1 MAKALPAFALATS
14 AIAGDFPIMAGLN
27 IPWDNFGYDIG
38 GDSFAADW
46 FESYF
51 ADAQSNGQNIAR
63 FWVHTDGARAGLEY
77 NGDGTIK
84 GLSSTYNDHLQQLL
98 GLAQNHKVVV
108 QLCLWSFDMC
118 KDETSQG
125 STKASIISNKAITQ
139 SYIDNALTPRL
150 EAVSQYPNLIIETI
164 NEPEWCMKG
173 PGNTPDLV
181 DAVDMQRFVAM
192 IAEASHAA
200 GRKVTTGSASLK
212 WSSFASESEASYWH
226 DAALQAAYPSASGTT
241 GTMDFYN
248 VHYYDWMYNDDWGYD
263 PMRADI
269 AHWKLDKPTAV
280 AEIPPSSDHYTV
292 QQLLDVS
299 TANGFKG
306 LLFWAYNDPDF
317 DITPAIAPLKSY
329 AQSQGASYDA
339 LLSWMAAPTPPPTP
353 PPCDDVG
360 PDQNSCEDQQ
370 SWGKCSESWMKG
382 YCCKTC
388 WQCDAACGNS
398 DLIV

>member
-1 MAKALPAFALATS
+1 
-14 AIAGDFPIMAGLN
+14 MAGLN
-27 IPWDNFGYDIG
+27 IPWNNFGYDIG
-38 GDSFAADW
+38 GSSFATEW

-77 NGDGTIK
+77 NSDGTIK
-84 GLSSTYNDHLQQLL
+84 GLTSTYNQHLQQLL
-98 GLAQNHKVVV
+98 GLAQNHEVVV

-125 STKASIISNKAITQ
+125 STKASIISNKAITE
-139 SYIDNALTPRL
+139 SYIDNALRPML

-173 PGNTPDLV
+173 PGNTQDMV

-192 IAEASHAA
+192 IAEAAHAA

-212 WSSFASESEASYWH
+212 WSSFASEAEASYWD
-226 DAALQAAYPSASGTT
+226 DAALQAAYPSASGLT

-248 VHYYDWMYNDDWGYD
+248 VHYYDWMYNSDWGYD
-263 PMRADI
+263 PMRADVS
-269 AHWKLDKPTAV
+269 HWKLDKPTVV

-292 QQLLDVS
+292 QELLDVS
-299 TANGFKG
+299 TGNGFKG
-306 LLFWAYNDPDF
+306 LMFWAYNDDSF
-317 DITPAIAPLKSY
+317 DVSPAIAPLKSY
-329 AQSQGASYDA
+329 AQAHGASYDA
-339 LLSWMAAPTPPPTP
+339 LLSWMAAPTPAPTP
-353 PPCDDVG
+353 PPCEDQA

-370 SWGKCSESWMKG
+370 SWGKCTESWMKG
-382 YCCKTC
+382 WCCKTC
-388 WQCDAACGNS
+388 FQCDAACGNS
-398 DLIV
+398 NFIV

>member
-1 MAKALPAFALATS
+1 
-14 AIAGDFPIMAGLN
+14 
-27 IPWDNFGYDIG
+27 
-38 GDSFAADW
+38 
-46 FESYF
+46 
-51 ADAQSNGQNIAR
+51 
-63 FWVHTDGARAGLEY
+63 
-77 NGDGTIK
+77 
-84 GLSSTYNDHLQQLL
+84 
-98 GLAQNHKVVV
+98 
-108 QLCLWSFDMC
+108 MC

-139 SYIDNALTPRL
+139 SYIDNALTPML